1 MSKTIEELYQEMRD
15 SFAAHSGLSPN
26 DSGDV
31 ALRLHAFAEQL
42 YALWVQVDWLKN
54 QCFPQTAIDKQLD
67 KHAELRGLTRNSAV
81 KAEGVIRFCLSE
93 AADTDIGIPAESS
106 CTTAAGVEFQTL
118 YAGVIPAGSLYVD
131 LPARAVLAGS
141 GGNVP
146 AGAICLMTHPPAGV
160 AYCLNVEAFS
170 GGADME
176 GDEALRK
183 RVLGS
188 YQRLPNGA
196 NAAFYETQALSVDGV
211 AAAAVLARPRGVGT
225 VDVVVSAVDG
235 MPSAALLTAVQ
246 TLLQAQREICVDIDV
261 AAPTAVPVSVSVQ
274 IETAAGYTSTA
285 VCAAVSGAIQS
296 LFDGAL
302 LGKRLTLA
310 MLGSAIYAVPGV
322 ANYHIQSPT
331 ADVTATATQLPT
343 LESLTVTEV

>member
-15 SFAAHSGLSPN
+15 SFAARSGLSPS

-42 YALWVQVDWLKN
+42 YALWVQADWLKM
-54 QCFPQTAIDKQLD
+54 QCFPQTAIGAQLD
-67 KHAELRGLTRNSAV
+67 KHAALRGLTRNEAV
-81 KAEGVIRFCLSE
+81 KAEGVIRFCLAE
-93 AADTDIGIPAESS
+93 TADTDIRIPAECS
-106 CTTAAGVEFQTL
+106 CTTAAGVEFYTL

-131 LPARAVLAGS
+131 LPARASQAGS

-146 AGAICLMTHPPAGV
+146 AGAVCLMTHPPAGV
-160 AYCLNVEAFS
+160 AYCLNERAFS
-170 GGADME
+170 GGADTE
-176 GDEALRK
+176 SDESLRK

-225 VDVVVSAVDG
+225 VDVVISAVDG
-235 MPSAALLTAVQ
+235 MPTADLLAAVHTQ
-246 TLLQAQREICVDIDV
+246 LQAQREICVDISV
-261 AAPTAVPVSVSVQ
+261 AAPTAVPVDVSVQ
-274 IETAAGYTSTA
+274 VETAAGYASEA
-285 VCAAVSGAIQS
+285 VCAAVSDAVLA
-296 LFDGAL
+296 LFGGAL

-322 ANYHIQSPT
+322 ANYHILSPA
-331 ADVTATATQLPT
+331 ADVTAETTQLPT
-343 LESLTVTEV
+343 LASLSVTEV